1 MDRALPPCR
10 PPARGETEGARAM
23 RAIGEHSRLDGAR
36 WGQMR
41 AGARVAD
48 LPPDLRSDRAVAW
61 FAARQHGVVSREQ
74 LGACGLSRHAIRRR
88 VEAGRLH
95 RLHPTAFA
103 VGSSS
108 PPADGRRLAA
118 VLACGVGALLSH
130 ESAGAHWGLE
140 GCRDDEP
147 AVTVVG
153 RDARVP
159 GIEAH
164 RVRALD
170 PRDVRWR
177 GTVPLTAPSRTVI
190 DLAPRRSAVEVERLL
205 ADVWTAGLATE
216 RDLRAAAHRAPRRRG
231 TRLLLAALDDG
242 APRTRSEAERALQ
255 ALVRRAA
262 LPRPRTNVHVAGFE
276 VDAYWPDVRLVV
288 EVDSWRF
295 HGSRRA
301 FEDDRRRRWR
311 LQQSG
316 VRVEHVT
323 WRQLTQRPEETV
335 ALLAVAIAQGVAGPP
350 FRYPDRGVPGPS
362 RPVPTARPPPPAT
375 LAP

>member
-1 MDRALPPCR
+1 
-10 PPARGETEGARAM
+10 M
-23 RAIGEHSRLDGAR
+23 RAIGEHSGVVGTRWERMRGGAR
-36 WGQMR
+36 S
-41 AGARVAD
+41 AE
-48 LPPDLRSDRAVAW
+48 LPPGVRGDHAVAW
-61 FAARQHGVVSREQ
+61 FADRQHGVVSREQ
-74 LGACGLSRHAIRRR
+74 LTVCGLSRHAIRRR

-103 VGSSS
+103 VGGSA

-130 ESAGAHWGLE
+130 ESAGAHWGLD
-140 GCRDDEP
+140 GCGDEEL

-159 GIEAH
+159 GIQTH

-177 GTVPLTAPSRTVI
+177 GAVPLTAPSRTVL
-190 DLAPRRSAVEVERLL
+190 DLAPHRSDVRVERLV

-216 RDLRAAAHRAPRRRG
+216 WDLREAARRAPRRRG
-231 TRLLLAALDDG
+231 SRLLLTVLDDG
-242 APRTRSEAERALQ
+242 APRTRSEAERVLQ

-262 LPRPRTNVHVAGFE
+262 LPRPRTNVRIAGFE
-276 VDAYWPDVRLVV
+276 VDSYWPDSRLVV

-295 HGSRRA
+295 HGSRRS
-301 FEDDRRRRWR
+301 FEADRRRRWR
-311 LQQSG
+311 LQASG

-335 ALLAVAIAQGVAGPP
+335 ALLAVAIAQGVGAVT
-350 FRYPDRGVPGPS
+350 R
-362 RPVPTARPPPPAT
+362 
-375 LAP
+375 